1 MRYPKLIRY
10 FAGGFAAV
18 FLFSPGSFAQEPKGA
33 LPAPVLEGVEPGVPE
48 TGGRISLQDPGEA
61 PQGFY
66 NRWKIRNEE
75 RRLVFRYKGAEELP
89 REHELLDPGR
99 PILQIDP
106 DSGVIWSHLGGI
118 KFPDGTIQTKAAAVG
133 PLGPKGPEGPR
144 GPEGRRGEKGKTGI
158 QGEPG
163 DKGRDGDPGPPP
175 PVMTSCVSLTSSQ
188 YVSCGSGKKILTCI
202 AGDVSSDAG
211 ACYAPAGGQA
221 CICMNEP

>member
-1 MRYPKLIRY
+1 MHYWV
-10 FAGGFAAV
+10 GGFAIV
-18 FLFSPGSFAQEPKGA
+18 LLLFSLGSFAQEPKGA

-75 RRLVFRYKGAEELP
+75 RRLVFRYKGAEQLP

-118 KFPDGTIQTKAAAVG
+118 KFPDGTIQTTIEIG
-133 PLGPKGPEGPR
+133 PQGPR
-144 GPEGRRGEKGKTGI
+144 GPTGFRGFQGLTGPDGDQGPKGFTGP
-158 QGEPG
+158 PG
-163 DKGRDGDPGPPP
+163 DDGPPGPLLPP
-175 PVMTSCVSLTSSQ
+175 LATYCIWGGENLS
-188 YVSCGSGKKILTCI
+188 SCGFGVSTLGCSDQTVVSDTGTCTPPGGAGYSGK
-202 AGDVSSDAG
+202 
-211 ACYAPAGGQA
+211 ACLCRAQ
-221 CICMNEP
+221 